1 MPRYSQAFKEQLVQ
15 KLVSPE
21 GPTLANLSR
30 EKGISGPSLRA
41 WKRQFEQSGEVS
53 TTPSLGPESWSGQ
66 EKLMVL
72 METATLNEVECS
84 EYCRK
89 KGLYVEQL
97 TRWKAY
103 AIKVF
108 GSSDDTGHSE
118 RKQLQKLKKK
128 CREAEKEIARKE
140 KALAEAAALLI
151 LKKKAQHLW
160 GDDEDS

>member
-30 EKGISGPSLRA
+30 ETGISGLSLRA
-41 WKRQFEQSGEVS
+41 WKRPFEQSSEVS
-53 TTPSLGPESWSGQ
+53 STPLTGPESWSGQ

-97 TRWKAY
+97 TRWKTY
-103 AIKVF
+103 AIKGF
-108 GSSDDTGHSE
+108 GSSADAGHTE
-118 RKQLQKLKKK
+118 
-128 CREAEKEIARKE
+128 
-140 KALAEAAALLI
+140 
-151 LKKKAQHLW
+151 
-160 GDDEDS
+160 

>member
-1 MPRYSQAFKEQLVQ
+1 MPRYSQAFKEQIVQ
-15 KLVSPE
+15 KMVSPE

-30 EKGISGPSLRA
+30 ETGISGPSLRA
-41 WKRQFEQSGEVS
+41 WKRQFQQSGEVS
-53 TTPSLGPESWSGQ
+53 ATPTLGPESWSGQ
-66 EKLMVL
+66 DKLMVL
-72 METATLNEVECS
+72 VETASLNEVERA

-97 TRWKAY
+97 TRWTAH
-103 AIKVF
+103 AIKGF
-108 GSSDDTGHSE
+108 APSDSLAQSE
-118 RKQLQKLKKK
+118 RQQLKKLKKQ
-128 CREAEKEIARKE
+128 CREAEKEITRKE